1 MGVRKRR
8 TALPWNVPSPALPHR
23 AVVRRERCPDSRS
36 KPPVVEGSP
45 VTFRNPF
52 DRTEVFTFPPGTT
65 VAQARAQV
73 ADLLFKRAQGR
84 LSHNLA
90 SQRPQARVSDGQAG
104 RDLPTIERVGLR

>member
-1 MGVRKRR
+1 MGMRKRR
-8 TALPWNVPSPALPHR
+8 TALPWNGPSPALPHR
-23 AVVRRERCPDSRS
+23 AVVRGERCPDSRS

-73 ADLLFKRAQGR
+73 ADLLFKRAQA
-84 LSHNLA
+84 A
-90 SQRPQARVSDGQAG
+90 SRITSPRSARRHESVMAKQAATSRPSSVS
-104 RDLPTIERVGLR
+104 V